1 MAPKT
6 SSARVVFRAVVGE
19 HGCLQGSGLL
29 MSFKVIDGDGPGKDE
44 RERERERQWAKQEF
58 SQAIREVAAN
68 MLRIIRGA
76 GKPYDLLLQMK
87 TAIDRSN
94 KSHARQIHCTS
105 DVTGT

>member
-1 MAPKT
+1 
-6 SSARVVFRAVVGE
+6 
-19 HGCLQGSGLL
+19 

-58 SQAIREVAAN
+58 SQASREVAAN

-87 TAIDRSN
+87 RRSTGLSN
-94 KSHARQIHCTS
+94 SKSYTIIGLAT
-105 DVTGT
+105 